1 MAASDFTKQHIA
13 QAMKELLQSRSFA
26 SVSVSDLTRQCGV
39 GRNTFYYHFHDKYEV
54 VSWIFFEEIAPLLSR
69 FDRLENWTGGLSEL
83 CLYLQKNRDFYIR
96 VLEFEGQNSFCQ
108 CLTEFYRKL
117 VYDLLRQ
124 NGGQSVT
131 ERQLGATPGKRGIPT
146 TYKHLPSGRKR
157 HLPAEC
163 ALFRAD
169 FPVHALPFPR
179 KVWYNSLV
187 TRFFPRSLR

>member
-117 VYDLLRQ
+117 VYDLLCQ

-131 ERQLGATPGKRGIPT
+131 ERQMRSVARFVAAGIVEEIQNWARNGMESDPTAAIGMLRELFSGQLIRELRRQPGT
-146 TYKHLPSGRKR
+146 
-157 HLPAEC
+157 PAEC
-163 ALFRAD
+163 AEQ
-169 FPVHALPFPR
+169 
-179 KVWYNSLV
+179 
-187 TRFFPRSLR
+187 